1 MMSQSKQRQNKCPDT
16 YGGIMWQYGSSS
28 KALDGW
34 KDPLDGFHNLKL
46 QSGPQKSEQNSIESQ
61 AYVQNSTGHIIFSIF
76 LHAYSLQSDVHS
88 SWKPKR
94 VGRVTLWGR
103 VRAMSVCVVFSA
115 PWGPGDILQTLIK
128 SERVLQLQVPRA
140 GSKQRKAKQQKQQL
154 NLSLGL
160 TWKCV

>member
-76 LHAYSLQSDVHS
+76 Y
-88 SWKPKR
+88 
-94 VGRVTLWGR
+94 
-103 VRAMSVCVVFSA
+103 M
-115 PWGPGDILQTLIK
+115 LIVYK
-128 SERVLQLQVPRA
+128 VMCTAA
-140 GSKQRKAKQQKQQL
+140 GSLKGWAE
-154 NLSLGL
+154 
-160 TWKCV
+160 